1 MSLYLCFHDNN
12 IQHTHPVF
20 FSVEL
25 SLKGF
30 TEWKIHCT
38 LFSKEP
44 KNIFFLL
51 SNIFLVFPPWH
62 RKQLFIISRHATWC
76 LLFACRVLF
85 VCEINFPNFLI
96 AKDKTSVSFNHFH
109 SSRCKWY
116 VICQTYAVKVKRY
129 CCT

>member
-1 MSLYLCFHDNN
+1 MSLYFCFHDSN

-20 FSVEL
+20 FQSNCHLRVLLNERFIV
-25 SLKGF
+25 SCFRKN
-30 TEWKIHCT
+30 KN
-38 LFSKEP
+38 
-44 KNIFFLL
+44 NIFFLL
-51 SNIFLVFPPWH
+51 SNIFLVFPLWH
-62 RKQLFIISRHATWC
+62 RKQLFIVSHHATWC

-109 SSRCKWY
+109 SRRRKWY
-116 VICQTYAVKVKRY
+116 VICQMYAVKVKRY